1 MKSTEKNF
9 IKRLKR
15 HEEDA
20 LEYIVE
26 QYLPLVKGIT
36 QKILSPL
43 KNNGLIDECIN
54 DIFLSIWNHSKKFH
68 GNSEDFKKWICVI
81 SRFKSIDYYRKA
93 TKKKELI
100 SGEIEVNNEKSVE
113 DELIFLENRNELIAL
128 INLLEPIDREILI
141 MKYFLGFKTDE
152 ISAKLGITR
161 SAIENRI
168 YRSKKKL
175 SKKATS
181 LTLGGSLI

>member
-1 MKSTEKNF
+1 M
-9 IKRLKR
+9 
-15 HEEDA
+15 
-20 LEYIVE
+20 
-26 QYLPLVKGIT
+26 
-36 QKILSPL
+36 
-43 KNNGLIDECIN
+43 
-54 DIFLSIWNHSKKFH
+54 
-68 GNSEDFKKWICVI
+68 I

-100 SGEIEVNNEKSVE
+100 SGDIEVNNEKSVE